1 MWILKKKVCIGS
13 NIMEAV
19 CRRVILRSGSAHTG
33 TTTNIVTQKRI
44 HTLRMRV
51 SGTATW
57 DGCLMTAK
65 HKKE

>member
-1 MWILKKKVCIGS
+1 MCILKKEVRIGP
-13 NIMEAV
+13 NVTEAV
-19 CRRVILRSGSAHTG
+19 CRRVILQSGSALTG
-33 TTTNIVTQKRI
+33 TTTNTVTQKMI